1 MYYKNIKGNGK
12 IVNHYQ
18 LLKNYIYI
26 YVSKLWFVT
35 YHTYLHTNSLF
46 NAGFY

>member
-12 IVNHYQ
+12 TVNHCQ

-26 YVSKLWFVT
+26 YVPKLWFG
-35 YHTYLHTNSLF
+35 YLPYLPAHK
-46 NAGFY
+46 